1 MYFLDMV
8 FNWDGIFNE
17 NGSPCTSLY
26 LVVPSCTSER
36 KQLSESSQYARV
48 GLGIKALGRLESKLE
63 NGRKEK
69 KEEKGKRKKQTLC
82 IMSGSQDKAT
92 LQIGI

>member
-8 FNWDGIFNE
+8 FPWDGIFNE

-69 KEEKGKRKKQTLC
+69 KRKRGKEGKTNMRHYERFT
-82 IMSGSQDKAT
+82 G
-92 LQIGI
+92 

>member
-8 FNWDGIFNE
+8 FHWDGIFNE
-17 NGSPCTSLY
+17 NGSPYTSLY
-26 LVVPSCTSER
+26 LVVPSFTSER

-63 NGRKEK
+63 NGRK
-69 KEEKGKRKKQTLC
+69 KEEKKKN
-82 IMSGSQDKAT
+82 KH
-92 LQIGI
+92 